1 MRTHLGCTGRIE
13 LGNLSQETQR
23 RLEEVEATWLEFSP
37 DPPSLVV
44 RHVQPDAI
52 SPPREIGGE
61 LLEFLTR
68 VTDAERR
75 AFPGG
80 AFYYLDDQTGQHF
93 RLRVSSGGV
102 LTVSWAHPSYEDA
115 KSVPYEGHATPV
127 VFEPYQCLN
136 GSVSFTAKPGAADEV
151 RLTIERPAGLCPQG
165 EYELRPDGDNLG
177 LELHDVN
184 SSVLPLVETLR
195 QVAAPGSLN
204 GQIDVSSFRAGDLED
219 YCRFVFKN
227 GELRLL
233 RPSLWSDAPAE
244 RVAAEAA

>member
-1 MRTHLGCTGRIE
+1 MRTHLGCTGRID
-13 LGNLSQETQR
+13 LGNLSRETQR

-68 VTDAERR
+68 GSDAERR

-80 AFYYLDDQTGQHF
+80 ALYYLDEQTGQYL
-93 RLRVSSGGV
+93 RLRVSSGGG

-115 KSVPYEGHATPV
+115 RGVLYEGASTPV
-127 VFEPYQCLN
+127 VFEPYQRLN
-136 GSVSFTAKPGAADEV
+136 GSLTLTVKPGAAAEI
-151 RLTIERPAGLCPQG
+151 RATIERPAGLCPQG
-165 EYELRPDGDNLG
+165 EYELHPIGEVLG
-177 LELHDVN
+177 LELRDVN

-195 QVAAPGSLN
+195 QVAAPGTLN
-204 GQIDVSSFRAGDLED
+204 GQIDVSSFRAGDLDD
-219 YCRFVFKN
+219 YCRFLFKN
-227 GELRLL
+227 GEIRLL
-233 RPSLWSDAPAE
+233 RPSLWSDTPADSVE
-244 RVAAEAA
+244 AKAA

>member
-1 MRTHLGCTGRIE
+1 MRTHLGCTGRID
-13 LGNLSQETQR
+13 LGNLSRETQR
-23 RLEEVEATWLEFSP
+23 RLEEVDATWLEFSP

-61 LLEFLTR
+61 LLEFLTQ
-68 VTDAERR
+68 VSDVERR

-80 AFYYLDDQTGQHF
+80 ALYYLDDQTGQHF

-115 KSVPYEGHATPV
+115 RSVPFEGQATPV

-136 GSVSFTAKPGAADEV
+136 GSVSLAAKPGAADDI
-151 RLTIERPAGLCPQG
+151 RQTIERPAGLCPQG
-165 EYELRPDGDNLG
+165 EYELRPDGEAQV
-177 LELHDVN
+177 LELLQVN
-184 SSVLPLVETLR
+184 SSVVPLVETLR

-219 YCRFVFKN
+219 YCRFVFEN
-227 GELRLL
+227 GEIRLL
-233 RPSLWSDAPAE
+233 RPSLWSDTPDD
-244 RVAAEAA
+244 RVEAKAA

>member
-1 MRTHLGCTGRIE
+1 MRTHLGCRGRIN
-13 LGNLSQETQR
+13 LGKLSLETQR
-23 RLEEVEATWLEFSP
+23 RLEGVEATWLEFSP
-37 DPPSLVV
+37 DLSSLVV

-61 LLEFLTR
+61 LLEFLTQ
-68 VTDAERR
+68 VSEVERR

-80 AFYYLDDQTGQHF
+80 ALYYLDEQTGQYL

-115 KSVPYEGHATPV
+115 RSAPYEGHATPV

-136 GSVSFTAKPGAADEV
+136 GSVSFTAKPGAAEEV

-165 EYELRPDGDNLG
+165 EYELRLDGDKLG
-177 LELHDVN
+177 IELHDVN
-184 SSVLPLVETLR
+184 SSAVPLVETLR

-219 YCRFVFKN
+219 YCRLVFRN

>member
-1 MRTHLGCTGRIE
+1 MRTHLGCTGGID
-13 LGNLSQETQR
+13 LGNLSPETQR

-68 VTDAERR
+68 VTDAERQ

-80 AFYYLDDQTGQHF
+80 ALYYLDDQTGQHF
-93 RLRVSSGGV
+93 RLRVSRGGV
-102 LTVSWAHPSYEDA
+102 LTVSWAHPSYEHA
-115 KSVPYEGHATPV
+115 RIAPYEGHATPV

-151 RLTIERPAGLCPQG
+151 HRTIERPVGLCPQG
-165 EYELRPDGDNLG
+165 EFELYPDGEKLS

-184 SSVLPLVETLR
+184 SSAVPLVETLR

-244 RVAAEAA
+244 RAAVEAA

>member
-13 LGNLSQETQR
+13 LGNVSRETQR

-93 RLRVSSGGV
+93 RLRVSGGGV

-115 KSVPYEGHATPV
+115 GCVAYEGLATPV
-127 VFEPYQCLN
+127 VFEPYQRLN
-136 GSVSFTAKPGAADEV
+136 GSVSLTAKPGAADEI
-151 RLTIERPAGLCPQG
+151 RQTIESPAGLCSQG
-165 EYELRPDGDNLG
+165 EYELRPKGESLS
-177 LELHDVN
+177 LELRAVN

-195 QVAAPGSLN
+195 KVAAPGSLD

-219 YCRFVFKN
+219 YCRFIFEK

-233 RPSLWSDAPAE
+233 RPSLWSDA
-244 RVAAEAA
+244 AADCVESRAA

>member
-1 MRTHLGCTGRIE
+1 MRTHLGCTGRIN
-13 LGNLSQETQR
+13 LGNLSRETQR

-61 LLEFLTR
+61 LLEFLTQ
-68 VTDAERR
+68 VSDLERR

-80 AFYYLDDQTGQHF
+80 ALYYLDDQTGQHF
-93 RLRVSSGGV
+93 RLRVSRGGV

-115 KSVPYEGHATPV
+115 RSVPFEGHATPV

-136 GSVSFTAKPGAADEV
+136 GSVSLAAKPGAADDI
-151 RLTIERPAGLCPQG
+151 RQTIERPAGLCPQG
-165 EYELRPDGDNLG
+165 EYELHPVGEVLG
-177 LELHDVN
+177 LELREVN
-184 SSVLPLVETLR
+184 SSVVPLVETLR

-219 YCRFVFKN
+219 YCRFIFEN
-227 GELRLL
+227 GEVRLL
-233 RPSLWSDAPAE
+233 RPSLWSDAADDCVE
-244 RVAAEAA
+244 WKAA